1 MDMSAPF
8 YKLGFF
14 SYDFSLV
21 IAFAIGIGFGF
32 FLERG
37 GLGSSTKLAAQFYFR
52 DLTVFKV
59 MFTAIITAML
69 GLFWLSWIGFVDLTL
84 VYVNPTYILPQLIG
98 GLIFGI
104 GFVTGGLCPGT
115 CLVSSATGR
124 IDGLFTLMGI
134 FFGIF
139 LFAEFYSYISN
150 FLYSTSLG
158 YLTIP
163 QLINLPHGLI
173 LFLVVLLATAG
184 FIGAGKIE
192 RKFQQSKTG
201 TQQ

>member
-1 MDMSAPF
+1 MNAPF
-8 YKLGFF
+8 YQLGYF

-21 IAFAIGIGFGF
+21 VAFVIGIGFGF

-69 GLFWLSWIGFVDLTL
+69 GLFWLSWSGFVDLTL
-84 VYVNPTYILPQLIG
+84 VYVNPTYILPQLVG

-115 CLVSSATGR
+115 CLVSTATGR
-124 IDGLFTLMGI
+124 IDGLITLLGI

-139 LFAEFYSYISN
+139 MFGESVPLFYD
-150 FLYSTSLG
+150 FLYSTSAG
-158 YLTIP
+158 QVTIP
-163 QLINLPHGLI
+163 QVLNISHGVILLI
-173 LFLVVLLATAG
+173 VVIVAIGCFVGAELLEKN
-184 FIGAGKIE
+184 FSIE
-192 RKFQQSKTG
+192 IE
-201 TQQ
+201 